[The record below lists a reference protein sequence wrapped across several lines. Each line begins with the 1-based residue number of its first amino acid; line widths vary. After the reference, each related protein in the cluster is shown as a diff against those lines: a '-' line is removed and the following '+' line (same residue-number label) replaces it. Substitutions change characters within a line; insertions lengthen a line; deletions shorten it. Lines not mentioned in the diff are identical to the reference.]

1 MKTKH
6 PLYETW
12 RSMRYRCKNP
22 NNSDYKNYGAKG
34 ISVCEEWDKS
44 FDAFVSDM
52 GSKPEGYSL
61 DRINPL
67 GNYEKN
73 NCRWASKCKQADN
86 KASTI
91 MLPYA
96 GVVKTLTEWSRLLDM
111 HRQTI
116 YDRVFRLNWSI
127 EDALTTPSERR
138 SNEF

>member
-12 RSMRYRCKNP
+12 RSMKYRCKNP
-22 NNSDYKNYGAKG
+22 NNSDYKHYGAKG
-34 ISVCEEWDKS
+34 ISVCEEWDFS
-44 FDAFVSDM
+44 FETFVADM
-52 GSKPEGYSL
+52 GERPEGCTL
-61 DRINPL
+61 DRIDPL
-67 GNYEKN
+67 GNYEKS
-73 NCRWASKCKQADN
+73 NCRWASKVKQADN
-86 KASTI
+86 KATTI

-96 GVVKTLTEWSRLLDM
+96 GVVRTLTEWSRLFDM

-127 EDALTTPSERR
+127 EDALTTPSKRK